1 MTNTN
6 GAMSPEDRK
15 ITGEALQTALV
26 ELIGLSLQAKQA
38 HWNVHGPNFR
48 PVHLH
53 LDEVVAAA
61 REHADT
67 VAERAAAIGVSPD
80 GRAETITRDA
90 AKARFGSGPVT
101 DKDVVKG
108 MTQLLADVV
117 ARLRE
122 GIQETDQADPVSQDL
137 LINAAHELDK
147 HHWMF
152 QAQMK

>member
-1 MTNTN
+1 MSNAN
-6 GAMSPEDRK
+6 GLMSPEDLK
-15 ITGEALQTALV
+15 ITGEALQSSLV

-67 VAERAAAIGVSPD
+67 VAERAAAIGMTPD
-80 GRAETITRDA
+80 GRAETIDRDA

-122 GIQETDQADPVSQDL
+122 GIKETEEADPVSQDL
-137 LINAAHELDK
+137 LIAAAHELDK

-152 QAQMK
+152 KAQVK

>member
-1 MTNTN
+1 MTKAN
-6 GAMSPEDRK
+6 GVLSPEDRK

-67 VAERAAAIGVSPD
+67 VAERAAAIDVSPD
-80 GRAETITRDA
+80 GRAETVKRDA
-90 AKARFGSGPVT
+90 AKERFGTGPVADT
-101 DKDVVKG
+101 AVVKG
-108 MTQLLADVV
+108 MTQLLAEVIG
-117 ARLRE
+117 RLRE
-122 GIQETDQADPVSQDL
+122 GIKETEEADPVTQDL
-137 LINAAHELDK
+137 LIAVAHDLEK

-152 QAQMK
+152 KAQMA

>member
-1 MTNTN
+1 
-6 GAMSPEDRK
+6 MSAEDRK
-15 ITGEALQTALV
+15 ITGEALQSALV
-26 ELIGLSLQAKQA
+26 ELIGLGLQAKQA

-53 LDEVVAAA
+53 LDEVVDAA

-67 VAERAAAIGVSPD
+67 VAERASAIGIHPD
-80 GRAETITRDA
+80 GRAETIARDA
-90 AKARFGSGPVT
+90 AKGRFGSGSVT

-122 GIQETDQADPVSQDL
+122 GIKETEEADPVTQDL
-137 LINAAHELDK
+137 LIAASHEMEK